1 MKLLNTSWIFLLTNK
16 KKLRNIITWSGSDF
30 LPANTTKIT
39 HIDTCLEPK
48 LTHMFEDLSQP
59 PPKKKKGQ
67 LGPIG
72 VHPKK
77 KQKKTSPES
86 TVLHMKQGGSLL
98 PPFPCKGGH
107 PQFPHHQPSVRG
119 GCASASPKM
128 VE

>member
-1 MKLLNTSWIFLLTNK
+1 MPRTQ
-16 KKLRNIITWSGSDF
+16 
-30 LPANTTKIT
+30 
-39 HIDTCLEPK
+39 IDPYVWRLES
-48 LTHMFEDLSQP
+48 T

-128 VE
+128 VEWILLRPGPPRKKKD